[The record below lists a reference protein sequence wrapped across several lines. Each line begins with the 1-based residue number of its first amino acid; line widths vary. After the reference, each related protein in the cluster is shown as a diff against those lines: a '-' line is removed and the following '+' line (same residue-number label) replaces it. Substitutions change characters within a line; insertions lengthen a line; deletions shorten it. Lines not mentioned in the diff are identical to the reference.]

1 MLLTDLRS
9 GWRLRRGDIGT
20 DSGRRHG
27 DLDVARSV
35 TYIEDVYCD
44 YLTYAGIDR
53 FSGTLCEIGP
63 GDNFGVALLAMAG
76 GAERVVAIDRFYSRR
91 DDEHQNAIYCA
102 LAARHDLVDQFDGE
116 PTEETLRHVEYHA
129 GQPAEDF
136 FRDRKGAFD
145 FIISRA
151 VLEHLYDPISAL
163 DDMADALKPG
173 GMLVHRIDLRDH
185 GMFENMHP
193 LTFLTIPEQIYRR
206 MVRNS
211 GRPNR
216 VLLSAYRDWL
226 KRSGLDGDVRITRL
240 AGIRE
245 QLPPTPWDGISPEL
259 RQDALEKVEAIRP
272 SIAKSLQSNSDED
285 LCVSGIVLRAWKSGG
300 LRTAPQELQNAG

>member
-1 MLLTDLRS
+1 
-9 GWRLRRGDIGT
+9 
-20 DSGRRHG
+20 
-27 DLDVARSV
+27 
-35 TYIEDVYCD
+35 
-44 YLTYAGIDR
+44 
-53 FSGTLCEIGP
+53 
-63 GDNFGVALLAMAG
+63 
-76 GAERVVAIDRFYSRR
+76 
-91 DDEHQNAIYCA
+91 
-102 LAARHDLVDQFDGE
+102 
-116 PTEETLRHVEYHA
+116 LRHVEYHA
-129 GQPAEDF
+129 GVPAEDF
-136 FRDRKGAFD
+136 FRDRKDAFD

-240 AGIRE
+240 AGVRE
-245 QLPPTPWDGISPEL
+245 QLAPTPWDGISPEL
-259 RQDALEKVEAIRP
+259 RHDALQTVEAIRP
-272 SIAKSLQSNSDED
+272 RIAKSLQSNSGED

-300 LRTAPQELQNAG
+300 LRTAPQKLQNAG